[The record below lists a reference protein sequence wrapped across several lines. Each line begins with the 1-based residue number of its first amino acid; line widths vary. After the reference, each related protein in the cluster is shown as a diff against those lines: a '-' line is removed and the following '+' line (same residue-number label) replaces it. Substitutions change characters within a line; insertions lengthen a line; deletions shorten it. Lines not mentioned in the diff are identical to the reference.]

1 MKEIIMPVTVAGLT
15 FKNPFYVASGP
26 TVRTLPQIRRIE
38 ETGWAAASIKLSI
51 DPAPYINRKPRYGV
65 FDEYRALAFTA
76 EKRLTFQEGLKLVSD
91 AKKFLAGL
99 LLFAN
104 ITYAGEDE
112 TGEAGWINMA
122 KKFEE
127 AGADVIELN
136 MCCPN
141 MSYNVEV
148 TSGGG
153 GAEKRTGA
161 SLGQDAAV
169 TAKIVGAI
177 KKSIRIPLFVKLTPE
192 GGRIAQVAHALYAAG
207 ADAVGGTGNR
217 LAIPPIDP
225 DEPAGAIYHLQK
237 EISMS
242 CYSGPWLKPL
252 ALRDVYEIRK
262 VNGPEPV
269 ITATGGISNWKD
281 ALDMILCGAD
291 LLGIC
296 TETLMNGYDIVRPMI
311 RGLKNYMD
319 AHGYASPG
327 DFRGMLV
334 PEIKT
339 APELTLFGGKARILN
354 PRLYAPCKAA
364 CPWHIPVQ
372 AIMQK
377 VRLGEL
383 NRARELLRSS
393 GPFGNICFEFCDA
406 PCERVCVR
414 DRVDWP
420 VRVRDILR
428 HVRDYDKK
436 KGSARPCAQ
445 APRNGKSIGLIGSG
459 PSGLSAAF
467 ELSRS
472 GYAVTVYE
480 REEKPGGSMRH
491 CAFDGAASG
500 VDDLIAARE
509 EAGIVFKTG
518 TEPGK
523 NISLADMRKRHDA
536 LIFAAGRGEADRS
549 FLENAGASGVYDIA
563 EFMRDMPLKLPGAVR
578 PGGKSRAIVI
588 GSGDLFV
595 EAARRALALG
605 CEVFLFTEKA
615 PAGKAP
621 GTSGNSLFDK
631 AKGEGIKFFYNIRL
645 KGFSAENG
653 KLLGVVFANKGLEES
668 PFTAAC
674 DIAVLR
680 FKDKPAPEETP
691 DGVFEIKP
699 ENSFVRA
706 CAAGIKTAR
715 SVDRHISGITEEAC
729 PSADYVTVN
738 SKTVLARQGCIEA
751 HRSWEAAA
759 DEGPA
764 SEAATVSFETEVSLE
779 TMRCLNCGCGEG
791 CGLCG
796 RICCEFAPAVKEAD
810 TITINQESCVACGM
824 CYNRCPNKNII
835 MESDGRTV

>member
-38 ETGWAAASIKLSI
+38 ETGWAAASIKLSV

-76 EKRLTFQEGLKLVSD
+76 EKRLTFQEGLKLVSE
-91 AKKFLAGL
+91 AKKFLTGL

-112 TGEAGWINMA
+112 TDEAGWINMA

-161 SLGQDAAV
+161 SLGQDAAS
-169 TAKIVGAI
+169 TAKIAGAV
-177 KKSIRIPLFVKLTPE
+177 KRSIHIPLFVKLTPE
-192 GGRIAQVAHALYAAG
+192 GGRIAQVAQALYAAG

-225 DEPAGAIYHLQK
+225 DEPARAIYHLQK
-237 EISMS
+237 EISVS

-262 VNGPEPV
+262 VNGPGPV
-269 ITATGGISNWKD
+269 ITATGGVSNWKD

-291 LLGIC
+291 LLGVC
-296 TETLMNGYDIVRPMI
+296 TETLMNGYDTVRPMI
-311 RGLKNYMD
+311 RGLKNYMG

-327 DFRGMLV
+327 NFKSILV
-334 PEIKT
+334 SEIKT
-339 APELTLFGGKARILN
+339 APELTLFGGKARIVN
-354 PRLYAPCKAA
+354 PKLYAPCKAA
-364 CPWHIPVQ
+364 CPWHVPVQ
-372 AIMQK
+372 AIVQK
-377 VRLGEL
+377 VRKNEL
-383 NRARELLRSS
+383 NRAWELLRSA
-393 GPFGNICFEFCDA
+393 GPFGTICFEFCDA
-406 PCERVCVR
+406 PCEKVCVR
-414 DRVDWP
+414 GGVDWP

-428 HVRDYDKK
+428 HVRDYGKK
-436 KGSARPCAQ
+436 KELVQPWIQ
-445 APRNGKSIGLIGSG
+445 APWNGKSVGLIGSG

-467 ELSRS
+467 ELIRS

-480 REEKPGGSMRH
+480 REEEPGGSMRY
-491 CAFDGAASG
+491 CTFDGTAHG
-500 VDDLIAARE
+500 VNALIAALE
-509 EAGIVFKTG
+509 ETGLVFKTG

-523 NISLADMRKRHDA
+523 STSLADIRKKHDA
-536 LIFAAGRGEADRS
+536 LIFAVGRSEADRGS
-549 FLENAGASGVYDIA
+549 LENAHSSGVYDIR
-563 EFMRDMPLKLPGAVR
+563 EFMRDISGRLPG
-578 PGGKSRAIVI
+578 RAIVV
-588 GSGDLFV
+588 GSGALFV

-605 CEVFLFTEKA
+605 CEVFLFSEKA

-621 GTSGNSLFDK
+621 GASVNSLFDK
-631 AKGEGIKFFYNIRL
+631 AKREGVKFFYNTRL
-645 KGFSAENG
+645 KGFAAGNG
-653 KLLGVVFANKGLEES
+653 KLSGAVFVNQGLEES
-668 PFTAAC
+668 PFTTAC

-680 FKDKPAPEETP
+680 FKDKSALEETS
-691 DGVFEIKP
+691 DGVFGIKP

-706 CAAGIKTAR
+706 CAAGIKTAH
-715 SVDRHISGITEEAC
+715 SVDRHISGIAEQTGG
-729 PSADYVTVN
+729 STNYVTVN
-738 SKTVLARQGCIEA
+738 CKTALTRYGCIGELRSREA
-751 HRSWEAAA
+751 TA
-759 DEGPA
+759 DEGL
-764 SEAATVSFETEVSLE
+764 TSFEAELSLE
-779 TMRCLNCGCGEG
+779 TERCFNCGCGEG
-791 CGLCG
+791 CSLCE

-810 TITINQESCVACGM
+810 TIAINRELCVACGM
-824 CYNRCPNKNII
+824 CYNRCPNKNIV
-835 MESDGRTV
+835 METDGRTV